1 MTTQL
6 EFDVLRMMM
15 TAAVNAVRDE
25 RADLESVHGQ
35 VWNTQE
41 LSRDFTVSGFCAPF
55 VVVERKSD
63 GQVGSLMFQHAPR
76 YYFTF
81 KADTND

>member
-25 RADLESVHGQ
+25 RADLAEAGI
-35 VWNTQE
+35 E
-41 LSRDFTVSGFCAPF
+41 
-55 VVVERKSD
+55 
-63 GQVGSLMFQHAPR
+63 
-76 YYFTF
+76 
-81 KADTND
+81 